1 MFGDGCRKK
10 LWLPGCQQRGS
21 KIYRFA
27 WEFLLRHLVMEKRE
41 SERAVDFRE
50 AFQGEGIPLL
60 GWSPFL
66 EHPKRTMKS
75 WCHPSRYLH
84 LKKISKPVSHRIWE
98 KLLEKPRAEYR
109 QVNQFSV
116 VSHHF
121 HDSNDRIF
129 AKILLKATTKNW
141 FGLSW
146 NFQSCKG
153 LNFRFPTSMERRI
166 VVPIIFIYV
175 LETFGKRTIIPI
187 IFTYFQSVS
196 IMFQWFSPVLGWVF
210 QHLDIFGLYFWI
222 SWGTL
227 VTRQDLASCSLQ
239 DLRRSSQGQY

>member
-1 MFGDGCRKK
+1 MGKFTGLSPIFDGKNNGFRLRFSLKPIQWMLRWWWFSELFLFKPMGTCHVRFST
-10 LWLPGCQQRGS
+10 RGS
-21 KIYRFA
+21 
-27 WEFLLRHLVMEKRE
+27 
-41 SERAVDFRE
+41 
-50 AFQGEGIPLL
+50 
-60 GWSPFL
+60 
-66 EHPKRTMKS
+66 RTYGT
-75 WCHPSRYLH
+75 CL
-84 LKKISKPVSHRIWE
+84 SHRIWE

-196 IMFQWFSPVLGWVF
+196 IMFQWFSPV
-210 QHLDIFGLYFWI
+210 
-222 SWGTL
+222 
-227 VTRQDLASCSLQ
+227 
-239 DLRRSSQGQY
+239 